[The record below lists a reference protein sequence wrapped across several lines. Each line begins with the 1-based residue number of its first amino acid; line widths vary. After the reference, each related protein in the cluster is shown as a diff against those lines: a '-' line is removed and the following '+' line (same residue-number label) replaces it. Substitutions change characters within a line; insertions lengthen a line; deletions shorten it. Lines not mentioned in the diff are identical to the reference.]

1 MQLKFLHASL
11 LREQKEEKGMLGF
24 FQLIYSII
32 YRADKWFVA
41 CNAWRY
47 KNTFKLHCKADLII
61 QLEPFCSYI
70 QKWQT
75 VLYEKITI

>member
-41 CNAWRY
+41 CNA
-47 KNTFKLHCKADLII
+47 
-61 QLEPFCSYI
+61 
-70 QKWQT
+70 
-75 VLYEKITI
+75 